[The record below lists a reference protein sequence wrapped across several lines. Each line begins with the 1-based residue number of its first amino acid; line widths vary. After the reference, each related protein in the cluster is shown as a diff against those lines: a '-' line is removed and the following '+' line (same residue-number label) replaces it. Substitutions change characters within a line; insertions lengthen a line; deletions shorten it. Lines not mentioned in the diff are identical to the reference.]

1 MALLSDIEKPQG
13 GGGGGSIWVPVIA
26 LGGLGIAG
34 YFGYKAW
41 DKKREEES
49 IDKANKSALTHELN
63 RKRTEQ
69 RIEKIEQSG
78 YVKGINSFGKNV
90 NVNLFTHVKEAINEF
105 YIPLT
110 DKYGITKYI
119 RKAVKSINQ
128 AKVKNAF
135 FSMPVESVAKFAKI
149 YNLYTGKTFVTDAQ
163 QLEPALYQQIKVIFE
178 VANKKFPNSFK

>member
-1 MALLSDIEKPQG
+1 MALLSDIEKPQSTG
-13 GGGGGSIWVPVIA
+13 SGSIWLPI
-26 LGGLGIAG
+26 LGIGGVGVLG

-41 DKKREEES
+41 DKKREEQA
-49 IDKANKSALTHELN
+49 IDKAQKSALTHELN

-90 NVNLFTHVKEAINEF
+90 NVNLFTQVKEAINEF

-119 RKAVKSINQ
+119 RKSAKNINET
-128 AKVKNAF
+128 KVKNAF
-135 FSMPVESVAKFAKI
+135 FNMPVSSVAKFAKI

-163 QLEPALYQQIKVIFE
+163 QLSPALYQQIKVIFE
-178 VANKKFPNSFK
+178 IANRKFPQSFK